1 MVNGAD
7 SNVPPCGP
15 VDPLDQNSPVR
26 CEIVPE
32 MNTGETFGTVGDV
45 KNRTLVPWTDGATVL
60 QVDLDQDSVFA
71 GSRESVNPK
80 YPALSGGLAVMD
92 FNWTWH

>member
-1 MVNGAD
+1 
-7 SNVPPCGP
+7 
-15 VDPLDQNSPVR
+15 
-26 CEIVPE
+26 
-32 MNTGETFGTVGDV
+32 MNTGETFGTIGDV

-92 FNWTWH
+92 FNWTWRTEYQACLLYTSPSPRDVEESRMPSSA